1 MQNKQ
6 AENELLAIENQLLA
20 FENEKVVLD

>member
-6 AENELLAIENQLLA
+6 AENELLAIENKLLA
-20 FENEKVVLD
+20 IENEKVVLD